1 MWNNVSFDNDALFSF
16 SSRLTRYKMAG
27 TRMWKEKRRNRIWRL
42 SSINWQFVGRLLIY
56 FSRDLLDS
64 IRPRIFKKEKNGEI
78 HSRSKRSLLPFITR
92 HKSGRTVIESPRY
105 FASLFLFVRP
115 INFVPFNFVKS
126 IHAWKVL
133 FIYFLWIVCICIKK
147 KYGITL

>member
-105 FASLFLFVRP
+105 FASLFLFVL
-115 INFVPFNFVKS
+115 IKFVPFNFVKS
-126 IHAWKVL
+126 IHVL
-133 FIYFLWIVCICIKK
+133 ESFIYLRIVCTCTKK
-147 KYGITL
+147 NMEWE